1 MPQAPVLHDASFAVL
16 DGRQVHDLLALR
28 SQVFVIE
35 QACVYL
41 DPDGRDTEPGARHL
55 WFEGEG
61 RQVLACARILD
72 DGDARR
78 IGRIATH
85 PDHRG
90 QGLAGRLIERFLAT
104 TEGPWV
110 MEAQAHLAGWYARW
124 GFERAGP
131 DYIEDGIAHTPL
143 HRKP

>member
-1 MPQAPVLHDASFAVL
+1 MVPAPVLHDAPFEVL
-16 DGRQVHDLLALR
+16 DGWEVHDLLALR
-28 SQVFVIE
+28 SQVFVVE
-35 QACVYL
+35 QACPYL

-61 RQVLACARILD
+61 RLVLACARVLD
-72 DGDARR
+72 DGDVRR

-110 MEAQAHLAGWYARW
+110 MDAQAHLAGWYGRF
-124 GFERAGP
+124 GFAAAGP
-131 DYIEDGIAHTPL
+131 DYVEDGIAHRPL
-143 HRKP
+143 RREC

>member
-1 MPQAPVLHDASFAVL
+1 MPHAPVLHDAPFEVL
-16 DGRQVHDLLALR
+16 DGWEVHDLLALR
-28 SQVFVIE
+28 SQVFVVE
-35 QACVYL
+35 QACPYL
-41 DPDGRDTEPGARHL
+41 DPDGRDTELGARHL

-61 RQVLACARILD
+61 RRVLACARVLD

-90 QGLAGRLIERFLAT
+90 RGLAAQLIDRFLAT

-110 MEAQAHLAGWYARW
+110 MDAQAHLAEWYGRF
-124 GFERAGP
+124 GFVAAGP
-131 DYIEDGIAHTPL
+131 DYVEDGIAHIPL
-143 HRKP
+143 RREP